1 MRATPL
7 TPLWLRRTV
16 GRRKSAAVAGGGT
29 RRMHAVRRFVLVVA
43 LQGFAAL
50 STAPAQPPAATG
62 AEVPERPF
70 PATTAAGAP
79 RGAGG
84 TPAEGPTGDFQD
96 LLETRV
102 AELRDDTGLTAVA
115 VAVTIDGDLAA
126 AAVSGERR
134 RDSGIPVTVG
144 DRWHLGSITKSMTAT
159 LLAVLEEDGL
169 LSADDALTALL
180 PDVGM
185 ADGRSACTPEHLMT
199 HTAGVAANFPAE
211 SRDVWPETAEE
222 LVAERRRFIADALA
236 EEPGSPCGER
246 FLYSNVGYTIA
257 GHIAETIA
265 REPYETLLQDRV
277 FAPLAL
283 MSAGFGAPKGEHP
296 DQEPLG
302 HRVFPNGRR
311 VPVDPFEG
319 RADNSP
325 LIAPAGTVHMTIGDL
340 ARYGAAHLD
349 GETGNDP
356 VLLSRSS
363 WQRLHAPF
371 LNDYARGWVR
381 HERDWAG
388 GPVIW
393 HDGSNTLWYALLMLL
408 PAKNMTLAFVTNDGA
423 SVTAGAAFNELA
435 QELTALR
442 DRLDPPNRPPEAVG
456 TLPAVRLPGPGA
468 TLEVDVRAAFGDPD
482 GDPLTY
488 AASSSAPR
496 VVAARVAGARV
507 TLTAAGIGPAT
518 IEATAT
524 DPDGLSARQ
533 AFPAEVAAP
542 GPDDPIRP
550 GVTPVRAVHFT
561 ALRTRIDEARS
572 AAGLPAFPWT
582 DPVLTPGRTPVRLVH
597 LLDLRQALGA
607 AYAAGGRPAPAW
619 TDAAP
624 VAGTTPI
631 RAAHLIE
638 LRAAVLALE

>member
-1 MRATPL
+1 
-7 TPLWLRRTV
+7 
-16 GRRKSAAVAGGGT
+16 
-29 RRMHAVRRFVLVVA
+29 MHAVRRFVLVIA
-43 LQGFAAL
+43 FQGFAAV
-50 STAPAQPPAATG
+50 STAPAQPPAATD

-70 PATTAAGAP
+70 PVTTVPGAP
-79 RGAGG
+79 RGARG

-115 VAVTIDGDLAA
+115 VAVTVDGDLAA
-126 AAVSGERR
+126 AAVGGERR

-169 LSADDALTALL
+169 LSADDALTVLL
-180 PDVGM
+180 PDVEM
-185 ADGRSACTPEHLMT
+185 ADGRSACTPAHLMT

-211 SRDVWPETAEE
+211 AQDVWPETAEE
-222 LVAERRRFIADALA
+222 LVAERRRFVADALA
-236 EEPGSPCGER
+236 AEPESPCGER
-246 FLYSNVGYTIA
+246 FLYSNVGYTVA
-257 GHIAETIA
+257 GHVAETVA
-265 REPYETLLQDRV
+265 REPYEALLRDRV
-277 FAPLAL
+277 LAPLGL
-283 MSAGFGAPKGEHP
+283 TSAGFGAPKGEQP
-296 DQEPLG
+296 DEEPLG
-302 HRVFPNGRR
+302 HLVFPNGTR
-311 VPVDPFEG
+311 VPVDPFET

-349 GETGNDP
+349 GEYGSDP

-371 LNDYARGWVR
+371 LNGYARGWVR

-393 HDGSNTLWYALLMLL
+393 HNGSNTLWYALLMLL
-408 PAKNMTLAFVTNDGA
+408 PARNMTLAFVTNDGA
-423 SVTAGAAFNELA
+423 LEAADTAFGELA

-442 DRLDPPNRPPEAVG
+442 DRLDPPNRPPAAVG
-456 TLPAVRLPGPGA
+456 TLPAVRLSEPGA
-468 TLEVDVRAAFGDPD
+468 TLEVDVSAAFGDPD
-482 GDPLTY
+482 RDPLTY
-488 AASSSAPR
+488 TASSSAPR
-496 VVAARVAGARV
+496 VATARVAGARV
-507 TLTAAGIGPAT
+507 TLTATGIGLAT
-518 IEATAT
+518 IEVTAT

-533 AFPAEVAAP
+533 AFRVEVTAP
-542 GPDDPIRP
+542 LPGGPIRP
-550 GVTPVRAVHFT
+550 GVTPVRAAHFT
-561 ALRTRIDEARS
+561 ELRTRIDAARR

-582 DPVLTPGRTPVRLVH
+582 DPILTPGRTPVRLVH
-597 LLDLRQALGA
+597 LLELRQALGA
-607 AYAAGGRPAPAW
+607 AYAVAGRSAPAW

-631 RAAHLIE
+631 RAAHVIE
-638 LRAAVLALE
+638 LRAAVRALE

>member
-1 MRATPL
+1 MKQDT
-7 TPLWLRRTV
+7 
-16 GRRKSAAVAGGGT
+16 
-29 RRMHAVRRFVLVVA
+29 VRRFVLAVA
-43 LQGFAAL
+43 FGSFAAV
-50 STAPAQPPAATG
+50 STAPAQPPAAAG
-62 AEVPERPF
+62 AEVPGRPF
-70 PATTAAGAP
+70 PATAAAGAP
-79 RGAGG
+79 RGAGR
-84 TPAEGPTGDFQD
+84 TPAEGPAGDFQD
-96 LLETRV
+96 LLDTRV
-102 AELRDDTGLTAVA
+102 AGLRDDTGFTAVA
-115 VAVTIDGDLAA
+115 VAVAIDGDLAG

-144 DRWHLGSITKSMTAT
+144 DRWHVGSITKSMTAT

-180 PDVGM
+180 PDVEM

-199 HTAGVAANFPAE
+199 HTAGVAANFP
-211 SRDVWPETAEE
+211 RGFQDVWPETAEE
-222 LVAERRRFIADALA
+222 LVAERRRFTADALA
-236 EEPGSPCGER
+236 GEPASPCGER

-257 GHIAETIA
+257 GHIAETVA

-283 MSAGFGAPKGEHP
+283 TSGGFGAPKGGRP
-296 DQEPLG
+296 DEEPLG
-302 HRVFPNGRR
+302 HLVFPNGRR
-311 VPVDPFEG
+311 VPVDPFET
-319 RADNSP
+319 RADNTP

-349 GETGNDP
+349 GEYGSAP
-356 VLLSRSS
+356 ALLSRSS
-363 WQRLHAPF
+363 WRRLHAPF
-371 LNDYARGWVR
+371 LNGYARGWVR
-381 HERDWAG
+381 YERDWAG

-393 HDGSNTLWYALLMLL
+393 HNGTNTLWYALLMLL

-423 SVTAGAAFNELA
+423 IEAADTAFWELA

-456 TLPAVRLPGPGA
+456 TLPAVRLSEPGA
-468 TLEVDVRAAFGDPD
+468 ALEVDVSAAFGDPD

-488 AASSSAPR
+488 TASSSVPR
-496 VVAARVAGARV
+496 AVTARVAGARV
-507 TLTAAGIGPAT
+507 ALTAVDIGLAT
-518 IEATAT
+518 IEVTAT
-524 DPDGLSARQ
+524 DPEGLSARQ
-533 AFPAEVAAP
+533 TFPAEVTAP
-542 GPDDPIRP
+542 LPGGPIRP
-550 GVTPVRAVHFT
+550 GVTRVRAAHFT
-561 ALRTRIDEARS
+561 ELRTRIDAARR

-597 LLDLRQALGA
+597 LLELRRALGA

-624 VAGTTPI
+624 AAGTTPI
-631 RAAHLIE
+631 RAAHVIE

>member
-1 MRATPL
+1 MRN
-7 TPLWLRRTV
+7 
-16 GRRKSAAVAGGGT
+16 
-29 RRMHAVRRFVLVVA
+29 AVRRFVLVVA
-43 LQGFAAL
+43 FQGFAAV
-50 STAPAQPPAATG
+50 STAPAQPPAVTG
-62 AEVPERPF
+62 AEAPEPPL
-70 PATTAAGAP
+70 PATTAADAR

-84 TPAEGPTGDFQD
+84 TPAEGPTGALQD

-115 VAVTIDGDLAA
+115 VAVTVDGDLAA

-134 RDSGIPVTVG
+134 RDSGIAVTVD
-144 DRWHLGSITKSMTAT
+144 DRWHMGSITKSMTAT

-169 LSADDALTALL
+169 LSADDALTVLL
-180 PDVGM
+180 PDVEM
-185 ADGRSACTPEHLMT
+185 ADGRSACTPAHLMT

-211 SRDVWPETAEE
+211 SQDVWPETAEE
-222 LVAERRRFIADALA
+222 LVAERRRFVADALA
-236 EEPGSPCGER
+236 TEPESPCGER
-246 FLYSNVGYTIA
+246 FLYSNVGYTVA
-257 GHIAETIA
+257 GHIAETVA
-265 REPYETLLQDRV
+265 REPYETLLRDRV

-302 HRVFPNGRR
+302 HLVFPNGRR
-311 VPVDPFEG
+311 VPVDPFET

-349 GETGNDP
+349 GEYGSDP

-371 LNDYARGWVR
+371 LNGYARGWVR
-381 HERDWAG
+381 YERDWAG

-393 HDGSNTLWYALLMLL
+393 HNGSNTLWYALLMLL
-408 PAKNMTLAFVTNDGA
+408 PARNMTLAFVTNDGA
-423 SVTAGAAFNELA
+423 LQVADIAFNELA
-435 QELTALR
+435 QELAALR

-456 TLPAVRLPGPGA
+456 TLPAVRLSGPGA
-468 TLEVDVRAAFGDPD
+468 TLEVDASGAFGDPD

-488 AASSSAPR
+488 TASSSAPR
-496 VVAARVAGARV
+496 VVTARVAGARV
-507 TLTAAGIGPAT
+507 TLTAADIGLAT
-518 IEATAT
+518 IEVTAT

-533 AFPAEVAAP
+533 AFPVEVTAP
-542 GPDDPIRP
+542 LPGGPIRP

-561 ALRTRIDEARS
+561 ELRTRIDSARR
-572 AAGLPAFPWT
+572 AAGLPAFAWT

-597 LLDLRQALGA
+597 LLELRQALGA
-607 AYAAGGRPAPAW
+607 AYAVSGRPAPAW

-631 RAAHLIE
+631 RAAHVTE

>member
-1 MRATPL
+1 MTSRFCSP
-7 TPLWLRRTV
+7 WRR
-16 GRRKSAAVAGGGT
+16 G
-29 RRMHAVRRFVLVVA
+29 LPVA
-43 LQGFAAL
+43 LAVLFAVPA
-50 STAPAQPPAATG
+50 AGQAQPPAATG
-62 AEVPERPF
+62 AEAPERPF
-70 PATTAAGAP
+70 PATAAPGAP

-84 TPAEGPTGDFQD
+84 TPAEGPTGEFQD
-96 LLETRV
+96 FLETRV

-115 VAVTIDGDLAA
+115 VAVTVGGDLAA

-134 RDSGIPVTVG
+134 RDSGIAVTVD
-144 DRWHLGSITKSMTAT
+144 DRWHVGSITKSMTAT

-180 PDVGM
+180 PDVEM
-185 ADGRSACTPEHLMT
+185 ADGRSACTPAHLMT

-222 LVAERRRFIADALA
+222 LVAERRRFVADALA
-236 EEPGSPCGER
+236 AEPESPCGER

-257 GHIAETIA
+257 GHIAETVA
-265 REPYETLLQDRV
+265 REPYETLLRDRV
-277 FAPLAL
+277 FAPLGL
-283 MSAGFGAPKGEHP
+283 MSAGFGAPKGERP
-296 DQEPLG
+296 DEEPLG
-302 HRVFPNGRR
+302 HGVFPNGRR
-311 VPVDPFEG
+311 VPVDPFET
-319 RADNSP
+319 RADNTP

-349 GETGNDP
+349 GEYGSDP

-371 LNDYARGWVR
+371 LNGYARGWIR

-388 GPVIW
+388 GPLIW
-393 HDGSNTLWYALLMLL
+393 HNGSNTLWYALLMLL
-408 PAKNMTLAFVTNDGA
+408 PARNMTLAFVTNDGA
-423 SVTAGAAFNELA
+423 LEAAHTAFSELA
-435 QELTALR
+435 QELTAMR

-456 TLPAVRLPGPGA
+456 TLPAVRLSGPGV
-468 TLEVDVRAAFGDPD
+468 TLAVDASAAFGDPD

-488 AASSSAPR
+488 TVSSSAPR
-496 VVAARVAGARV
+496 VVTARVAGARV
-507 TLTAAGIGPAT
+507 TLTAADIGRAT
-518 IEATAT
+518 IEVTAT

-533 AFPAEVAAP
+533 AFPVEVTAP
-542 GPDDPIRP
+542 SPGGPIRP
-550 GVTPVRAVHFT
+550 GVTPVRAGHFT
-561 ALRTRIDEARS
+561 ELRTRIDAARR

-597 LLDLRQALGA
+597 LLELRQALGR
-607 AYAAGGRPAPAW
+607 AYAVRGRPAPAW

-631 RAAHLIE
+631 RAVHVIE